1 MNWHTRYTQQA
12 AWTHGLREY
21 IFEKIKRDM
30 GSSVLEVG
38 CGTGA
43 VLSALPS
50 RFEPHGLDIDASALA
65 ECRSHAPHAC
75 LVQGDALQLP
85 YSDNTF
91 DVVYSHY
98 LLLWV
103 RAPLQALDEMKRVT
117 RLGGHVIAFA
127 EPNYLERVDQPGK
140 LVQLGEWQTEA
151 LTRQGVDPGLGARL
165 ADLFFEAGIKIVETG
180 TLQGRER
187 EPSLRE
193 WEIEWEVIES
203 DLRGWVPEQDIQN
216 LKRLDKKA
224 REEGRRVLHVPT
236 YFAWGRV

>member
-1 MNWHTRYTQQA
+1 
-12 AWTHGLREY
+12 
-21 IFEKIKRDM
+21 
-30 GSSVLEVG
+30 VLEVG

-43 VLSALPS
+43 VLSQIPS
-50 RFEPHGLDIDASALA
+50 QFYRHGLDIDASALA
-65 ECRSHAPHAC
+65 EWRIHATDAC

-103 RAPLQALDEMKRVT
+103 REPLQALDEMKRVT
-117 RLGGHVIAFA
+117 RLDGHVIAFA
-127 EPNYLERVDQPGK
+127 EPNYLERVDTPK
-140 LVQLGEWQTEA
+140 ELVQLGEWQTEA
-151 LTRQGVDPGLGARL
+151 LTRQGADPGLGARL
-165 ADLFFEAGIKIVETG
+165 ADLFFEAGLKILETG

-203 DLRGWVPEQDIQN
+203 DLRGWVQVQDIQN

-224 REEGRRVLHVPT
+224 REEGGRVLHVPT